1 MFEITFNYD
10 DKYKDG
16 RAYININ
23 SEESIITD
31 EIRKS
36 INNIKQEIKKLKH
49 IIDNDG
55 IEYSITIEEHKIKR
69 QDIMEQ
75 L

>member
-23 SEESIITD
+23 FEESITD

>member
-49 IIDNDG
+49 IIDNE

>member
-1 MFEITFNYD
+1 MFEITFNYE

-23 SEESIITD
+23 SDESIITD

-49 IIDNDG
+49 IIDNE
-55 IEYSITIEEHKIKR
+55 IEYSITIEEHKIKK
-69 QDIMEQ
+69 QDIIMQ

>member
-1 MFEITFNYD
+1 MFEITFNYE

-23 SEESIITD
+23 SDESIITD

-49 IIDNDG
+49 IIDNE
-55 IEYSITIEEHKIKR
+55 IEYSITIEEHKIKK
-69 QDIMEQ
+69 QDIKKQ

>member
-23 SEESIITD
+23 SEDIITD

>member
-1 MFEITFNYD
+1 MFEITFNYE

-23 SEESIITD
+23 SDESIITD

-49 IIDNDG
+49 IIDNE
-55 IEYSITIEEHKIKR
+55 IEYSITIEEHKIKK